1 MRKLIARSV
10 LAMLAVVAFSTSAL
24 ALPIP
29 IGQLHWVLSDDGS
42 GAGQFSIIN
51 QTGANS
57 QAPDFP
63 VLTQL
68 LFGADLN
75 LAVSFNDA
83 TTADLTPAD
92 MTSPDGGLSWD
103 TGFFGPNVLPI
114 LAVLTGSVS
123 PMLNVQ
129 LDGGGLW
136 NIIGGIFTDP
146 AALGDGVNPIGD
158 GDLAIIYVEAQRVV
172 PEPATLL
179 IFATG
184 IAGLVAR
191 RRTAAKR

>member
-1 MRKLIARSV
+1 
-10 LAMLAVVAFSTSAL
+10 MLAVVAFSASAL

-29 IGQLHWVLSDDGS
+29 IGQLQWVLSDTGS

-63 VLTQL
+63 ALTQL
-68 LFGADLN
+68 LFAADLK
-75 LAVSFNDA
+75 LAVTFSDA
-83 TTADLTPAD
+83 STADLSPAD

-103 TGFFGPNVLPI
+103 TAFFGPNVLPI
-114 LAVLTGSVS
+114 LASLTGSVS
-123 PMLNVQ
+123 PVLNVQ

-146 AALGDGVNPIGD
+146 AALGDGANAISD
-158 GDLAIIYVEAQRVV
+158 GDLAIIYIEVERANV

-191 RRTAAKR
+191 RRATARR